1 MGKRRRGR
9 GIEVCVSLSRR
20 DVLWQLSLVALAPR
34 FALGGVSAEPSLS
47 FPRQPRDRLAVTSWP
62 FRSYINSPGN
72 KAFDRGKMGFDLKE
86 FPSVVVQRFGVHNIN
101 PLAAHFSSTDHA
113 YLVAFREAVEKA
125 GSHVVD
131 LGLSSGK
138 FYDADASKRQAGV
151 DYGRQW
157 IDIAV
162 LIGSPS
168 VRQHVAGAPG
178 DKPDV
183 ALAAESLGQVAE
195 YGAKRNIVVN
205 LENDGPVSED
215 PFFLTAIIE
224 KVNSP
229 YLRALPDFGNSLL
242 GHDAEFNRRAVAAM
256 LSHAFNMCHVKD
268 TVKDAEG
275 QVHEVDLKTMF
286 QLAKQAGYP
295 GYFSMEFDT
304 ASGDPFPCTEH
315 LIAETLLYLN

>member
-1 MGKRRRGR
+1 MA
-9 GIEVCVSLSRR
+9 EVCVSLSRR
-20 DVLWQLSLVALAPR
+20 DVLWQLLLVALAPR
-34 FALGGVSAEPSLS
+34 IGHGAAPTVPSIS
-47 FPRQPRDRLAVTSWP
+47 FPRQPRERLAVTSWP
-62 FRSYINSPGN
+62 FRHYIDCPGN

-86 FPSVVVQRFGVHNIN
+86 FPSVVAQRFGVHNIN
-101 PLAAHFSSTDHA
+101 PLAAHFTSTDQA
-113 YLVAFREAVEKA
+113 YLAAFREAVEKA

-131 LGLSSGK
+131 LGLSGGR

-168 VRQHVAGAPG
+168 VRQHVSGAPG

-183 ALAAESLGQVAE
+183 ALAAESLSQLAE
-195 YGAKRNIVVN
+195 YGSKRNIVVN
-205 LENDGPVSED
+205 LENDSAVSED
-215 PFFLTAIIE
+215 PFFLTAVIE
-224 KVNSP
+224 KVNSL

-242 GHDAEFNRRAVAAM
+242 GHDAEFNRKAVAAM

-268 TVKDAEG
+268 MLKDEKG

-286 QLAKQAGYP
+286 HLARHAGYP
-295 GYFSMEFDT
+295 GYFSMEFDI
-304 ASGDPFPCTEH
+304 ASGDPFPGTDR
-315 LIAETLLYLN
+315 LIAKTLQYLT